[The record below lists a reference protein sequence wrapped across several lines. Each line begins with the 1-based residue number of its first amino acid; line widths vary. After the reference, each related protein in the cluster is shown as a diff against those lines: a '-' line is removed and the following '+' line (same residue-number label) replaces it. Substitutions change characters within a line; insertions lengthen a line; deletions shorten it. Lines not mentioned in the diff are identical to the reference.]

1 MRNHPALTKTS
12 MRYFM
17 KAFNKF
23 VKGYRKTT
31 DIFGLLG
38 AIGLFIMVAITFIDV
53 FMRYFF
59 KAPIVGSQEMVQF
72 TMIVTMFG
80 GMACAASRGMLISVD
95 AVTQKFHPTVRL
107 VLKTVFDIASG
118 ICAVLMCEKMAEQAI
133 YYISNP
139 MQMSSILK
147 WSYAPFYTFAAIGL
161 AFLSIE
167 VIIQIVLCI
176 FKFVDHG
183 QQVTMGR
190 ETQEEGGSDK

>member
-1 MRNHPALTKTS
+1 
-12 MRYFM
+12 M

-23 VKGYRKTT
+23 VRGYRKTT
-31 DIFGLLG
+31 DLFGLLG
-38 AIGLFIMVAITFIDV
+38 AIGLFIMVGITFIDV

-72 TMIVTMFG
+72 TMIITMFG

-107 VLKTVFDIASG
+107 ILKTVFNIASG
-118 ICAVLMCEKMAEQAI
+118 ACTILMCEKMAEQAM

-139 MQMSSILK
+139 LQISTILK

-167 VIIQIVLCI
+167 VIIQIILCI
-176 FKFVDHG
+176 FKFINNSQH
-183 QQVTMGR
+183 VTMVG
-190 ETQEEGGSDK
+190 ENQKEKEEEVIDE